1 MDVGRSHDTSPKTG
15 EVLPPPPGGN
25 GTGVDKT
32 LRPNH
37 ILRGQIIEY
46 GERLARR

>member
-1 MDVGRSHDTSPKTG
+1 MTG
-15 EVLPPPPGGN
+15 EVMPPPPGGN
-25 GTGVDKT
+25 MGVDKT

-46 GERLARR
+46 RENLSRLQRG